1 LPTSD
6 KECSSLDYEEVF
18 WTSNVPQL
26 IVTSAG
32 NIRNWNSFFLNAT
45 GVSVEEVKLLSL
57 FSIVKADKLS
67 NLFEI
72 VGAALRGDLVSLPS
86 NKENIQTP
94 QLCANDDHESLLTST
109 KKFCVPKNY
118 ESVTLRCI

>member
-72 VGAALRGDLVSLPS
+72 VGATLRGDLVSLPS
-86 NKENIQTP
+86 DKENILTP
-94 QLCANDDHESLLTST
+94 QLCANNDHESLSTST

-118 ESVTLRCI
+118 ESVTLPCI